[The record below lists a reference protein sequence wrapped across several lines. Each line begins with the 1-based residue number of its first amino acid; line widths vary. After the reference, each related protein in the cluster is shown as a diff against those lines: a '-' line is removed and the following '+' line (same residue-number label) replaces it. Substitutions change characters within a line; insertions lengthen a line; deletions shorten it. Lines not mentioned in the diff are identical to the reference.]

1 MGKKTTTPSASSTTE
16 EDELRVR
23 VASLTR
29 KLEAKNDE
37 LRALGSLNDALQ
49 HDNKA
54 ANARLEALEAS
65 AAARGGSRFPSHPIH
80 LFARVALYMTGA

>member
-1 MGKKTTTPSASSTTE
+1 M
-16 EDELRVR
+16 R

-80 LFARVALYMTGA
+80 LFARVALYMTGV